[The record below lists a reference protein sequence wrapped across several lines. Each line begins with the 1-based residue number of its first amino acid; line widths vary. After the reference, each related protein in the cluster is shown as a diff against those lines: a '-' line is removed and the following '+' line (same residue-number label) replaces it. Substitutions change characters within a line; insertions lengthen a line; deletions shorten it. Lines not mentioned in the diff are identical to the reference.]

1 MRHVFSKNLFRF
13 WPQNFWTFFKYPKDA
28 ARFPTKG
35 FFVFGRQIFQTFFKY
50 PKGAAHFLKN
60 LFRLRAP
67 KILNIFY
74 MPRISGP
81 KNQPIIGPF
90 WGAFGALKVL
100 PTVNPATLC
109 SSNRM
114 EIIPQSDFNILTKI
128 MPRNAK
134 DMDVH
139 YCAFWGKV
147 HLFAQKCTFG
157 AGEKRRKTHPWSA
170 ELGIPGTKLRP
181 HPQIFEHFLNTQ
193 KVRHIF

>member
-1 MRHVFSKNLFRF
+1 MSNEFQGFLAGTGCFEKKAEKITRH
-13 WPQNFWTFFKYPKDA
+13 
-28 ARFPTKG
+28 
-35 FFVFGRQIFQTFFKY
+35 QTT
-50 PKGAAHFLKN
+50 G
-60 LFRLRAP
+60 
-67 KILNIFY
+67 
-74 MPRISGP
+74 
-81 KNQPIIGPF
+81 GPF

-100 PTVNPATLC
+100 STVDPATLC

-157 AGEKRRKTHPWSA
+157 AGEKKEKNSPMVRKPRKPT
-170 ELGIPGTKLRP
+170 
-181 HPQIFEHFLNTQ
+181 
-193 KVRHIF
+193 